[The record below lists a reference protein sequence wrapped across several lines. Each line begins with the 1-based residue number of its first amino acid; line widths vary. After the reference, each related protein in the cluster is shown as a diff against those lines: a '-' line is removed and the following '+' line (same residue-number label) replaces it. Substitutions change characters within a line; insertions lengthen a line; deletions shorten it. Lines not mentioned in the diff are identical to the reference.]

1 MVIDDNVIGII
12 IIIIFLFYNYKHK
25 ISEYFTSRFVVSEYD
40 KRYYKVDV
48 QFSDKNIAANKLAI
62 LNEFI
67 IQYLKYI
74 KKNIINSN
82 TEPRNKKLF
91 FKRILNNYNLDNIF
105 ENNPLPGGE
114 TSFVSDKGVEFG
126 ICLRQKINQ
135 SNEFHKINILKF
147 VMLHELTHLGCVLYG
162 HEHEFWEWFKVVLS
176 EAVKS
181 RLYIPID
188 YSKNPE
194 NYCGLNVTTNPY
206 CVNNKC

>member
-25 ISEYFTSRFVVSEYD
+25 ISEYFTSSFVVSEYD

-114 TSFVSDKGVEFG
+114 TSFVSDKGLEFG